1 VLSGAIDGRQGTFIG
16 GKNLLDEVVVANE
29 VV

>member
-1 VLSGAIDGRQGTFIG
+1 MLSGVIDGRQGTFIG